1 MSNPAIKLLTSANP
15 KDFSR
20 VSVGCIVLSHDKKIL
35 LQERDADCATFP
47 GRISTFGGG
56 LEGNETPLAAL
67 QRELKEELG
76 AIVFPNQPVAL
87 GMLIEPD
94 TQFRELIHGYFWQD
108 KENSVTGCYE
118 GKLKIFS
125 SIEAV
130 LAHPLLMS
138 DISWL
143 IEECQRRQLL

>member
-1 MSNPAIKLLTSANP
+1 M
-15 KDFSR
+15 
-20 VSVGCIVLSHDKKIL
+20 GCIVLSHDKKIL
-35 LQERDADCATFP
+35 LQERDADCVTFP

-67 QRELKEELG
+67 QRELNEELG
-76 AIVFPNQPVAL
+76 AIVPPHQPVAL

-94 TQFRELIHGYFWQD
+94 TKFRELIYGFFWQD
-108 KENSVTGCYE
+108 KENSITGCYE
-118 GKLKIFS
+118 GKLKPFLTV
-125 SIEAV
+125 EAA

-143 IEECQRRQLL
+143 IEECRRQQLL